1 MAGTDSVL
9 RIGDEVSL
17 ADGTWCVVVGVSD
30 TGEALLQD
38 GAGHL
43 LVTVDEPDGGAS

>member
-1 MAGTDSVL
+1 MAL

-17 ADGTWCVVVGVSD
+17 SDGTWCVVVGVD
-30 TGEALLQD
+30 ANGEAILRD

-43 LVTVDEPDGGAS
+43 LVTVEEQDGDAS